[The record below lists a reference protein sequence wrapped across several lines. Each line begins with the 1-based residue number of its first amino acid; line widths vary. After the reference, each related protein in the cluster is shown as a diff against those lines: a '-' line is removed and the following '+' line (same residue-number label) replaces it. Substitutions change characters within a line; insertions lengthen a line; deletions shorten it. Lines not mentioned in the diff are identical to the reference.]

1 MEKNKQ
7 NLKLCKKC
15 GGKAELLIKCSFKGY
30 FCYGKCKNC
39 GRKSK
44 KIYMNYLLGIVQQVD
59 IQKKAK
65 EEWNKKNSERIK
77 NHEKTL

>member
-1 MEKNKQ
+1 MKENEQK
-7 NLKLCKKC
+7 LKPCKKC
-15 GGKAELLIKCSFKGY
+15 GGRAELFIAYSSKGM

-44 KIYMNYLLGIVQQVD
+44 KNYMNYLLGIIQQSD

-65 EEWNKKNSERIK
+65 DEWNKKNSERTKI
-77 NHEKTL
+77 HEKTL